1 MFCPNCGTKN
11 LEESLFCENCG
22 TKLQEASPVQQANP
36 ATPNATW
43 SAPAYQAAG
52 GAVAVKNNT
61 GNMKALI
68 CLGLIALLVI
78 GGVFAACSIFG
89 SSPKDPVEYYEKG
102 CNQANVNTFIKAYP
116 KPIQELAKM
125 DSDAREHFSEGAN
138 SLQNSFG
145 VGSKVK
151 MKLVSKTPLTSEE
164 IMDYEE
170 RLNEVVQEGYEEM
183 GRNYSKWID
192 IEEGYRGEVS
202 LTVTYEDGID
212 ESTTTLPLVK
222 IDGKWYTVYN
232 IGY

>member
-22 TKLQEASPVQQANP
+22 TKLQEASPVQQANS
-36 ATPNATW
+36 ATPGATW

-61 GNMKALI
+61 GNMKVLI

-78 GGVFAACSIFG
+78 GGIFAACSIFG
-89 SSPKDPVEYYEKG
+89 SSPKDPVKYYEKG

-116 KPIQELAKM
+116 KPIQELAKI
-125 DSDAREHFSEGAN
+125 DSDAREHFTEGAN
-138 SLQNSFG
+138 SLQNAFG
-145 VGSKVK
+145 EGAKVK
-151 MKLVSKTPLTSEE
+151 MKLTSKTPLTPEE

-202 LTVTYEDGID
+202 LTVTYEGGKD